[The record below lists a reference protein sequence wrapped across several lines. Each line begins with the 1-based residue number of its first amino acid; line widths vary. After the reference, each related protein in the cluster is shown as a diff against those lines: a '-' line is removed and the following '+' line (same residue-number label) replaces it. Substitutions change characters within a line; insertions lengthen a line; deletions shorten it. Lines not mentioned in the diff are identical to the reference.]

1 MPQTNLAKAQR
12 NAAKLGVTVK
22 PSKVKHKK
30 LDVLKNGKKLASI
43 GDIRY
48 SDLLQ
53 HGDEKRAKKYK
64 QRFEQSRH
72 ITGTPSYFAD
82 KILWS

>member
-22 PSKVKHKK
+22 QSKVKHKK
-30 LDVLKNGKKLASI
+30 LDVLKDGKKLASI

-48 SDLLQ
+48 SDFLL
-53 HGDEKRAKKYK
+53 HGDSERRDRYK
-64 QRFEQSRH
+64 QRHAKHRN
-72 ITGTPSYFAD
+72 IKGTPSYFAD
-82 KILWS
+82 RILWS

>member
-1 MPQTNLAKAQR
+1 MPQTNLAKARR

-22 PSKVKHKK
+22 ESKVKHKK
-30 LDVLKNGKKLASI
+30 LDVFRNDKKIASI

-48 SDLLQ
+48 SDFLL
-53 HGDEKRAKKYK
+53 HGDSERRDRYK
-64 QRFEQSRH
+64 QRHNKHRH
-72 ITGTPSYFAD
+72 IKDTPSYFAD